1 MSGAFQDHFSA
12 KADAYARYR
21 PDYPAALFAWL
32 RSLVSERRRAW
43 DCATG
48 NGQAALALAEHF
60 DEVIA
65 TEMATISA
73 PFHEVIAWL
82 LEHVELRP
90 GFAELVA
97 THDPVVVSGGFVEL
111 IEPILEREGIVAPVI
126 ANTVTAD
133 PGGWRATFR
142 DSPICT
148 VCGERCKRG
157 VIASSR
163 PFTYVGDGVSDRCV
177 SLAATRLFARDG
189 LAVWLDAQGVRYET
203 FADLDDVRRAL
214 DRC

>member
-1 MSGAFQDHFSA
+1 MSDLYLDWDGTATVRDTLHMVIEEFGDLEVF
-12 KADAYARYR
+12 REM
-21 PDYPAALFAWL
+21 
-32 RSLVSERRRAW
+32 ERRLEREL
-43 DCATG
+43 T
-48 NGQAALALAEHF
+48 L